1 MDRYLHFASFFFFP
15 GGNYALTY
23 IIFLLLY
30 LISLISYQVPPTTHM
45 GRADLLILNIGV
57 AAATTITTSLSDDHD
72 SIDADSD
79 DEETSCILSSVQLLL
94 GVALAKEIKRIEQS
108 ALLQLATAEHLF
120 KEPWV
125 LAPDRPTTLDEVF
138 LKFGPDT
145 KMIEEKF
152 RFQPKMI
159 RVLIREL
166 AIPEWLTIPK

>member
-1 MDRYLHFASFFFFP
+1 MD
-15 GGNYALTY
+15 
-23 IIFLLLY
+23 
-30 LISLISYQVPPTTHM
+30 
-45 GRADLLILNIGV
+45 RADLLILNMGV
-57 AAATTITTSLSDDHD
+57 AAATTITTSLFDDHD
-72 SIDADSD
+72 SMDADSD
-79 DEETSCILSSVQLLL
+79 DEETCLLSSVQLFL
-94 GVALAKEIKRIEQS
+94 GVALAKEIKRIELS

-138 LKFGPDT
+138 QKFGPDT